1 MAHNPN
7 YFIDNDITPAGT
19 YHGFEY
25 ALVDSPCDTKNGYV
39 RVPDDVCTQLFAKF
53 DVPSHA
59 DQYYSDV
66 ITTVTEDYDRF
77 EDLLYTIATTYAN
90 NIYLL
95 NLHHKTW
102 LTYGDSQGWIGFDTC
117 HAGDAWLDDNNTL
130 RPVVPYMKSNDDGI
144 EYVTTNNNSDNG
156 DNNIDIAQPIT
167 NDMMGDI
174 TTVWNEQE
182 VINECKRI
190 IDILRLGLAYKN

>member
-1 MAHNPN
+1 MSHDND
-7 YFIDNDITPAGT
+7 YFIDNNIQPTDT

-117 HAGDAWLDDNNTL
+117 HAGDAWLDDHDNTSTL
-130 RPVVPYMKSNDDGI
+130 RPVVPYMKPNDNGTEYVANDD
-144 EYVTTNNNSDNG
+144 
-156 DNNIDIAQPIT
+156 NIDIMQPIT
-167 NDMMGDI
+167 NTMMGNI

-182 VINECKRI
+182 VIAECKRI

>member
-7 YFIDNDITPAGT
+7 YFIDNDIQPDGT

-25 ALVDSPCDTKNGYV
+25 ALLDSPCDTKNGYI
-39 RVPDDVCTQLFAKF
+39 RVPDDVCKQLFAKF

-59 DQYYSDV
+59 DQYHSDV

-77 EDLLYTIATTYAN
+77 EHLLYAIANTYVN

-95 NLHHKTW
+95 NLHHRAW

-117 HAGDAWLDDNNTL
+117 HVGNTWLDDSNNTL
-130 RPVVPYMKSNDDGI
+130 RPVIPYVKPNDDGT
-144 EYVTTNNNSDNG
+144 EYAPINNS
-156 DNNIDIAQPIT
+156 IDITQPIT
-167 NDMMGDI
+167 NDMMENI
-174 TTVWNEQE
+174 TTVWNQQE

>member
-1 MAHNPN
+1 MSHDND
-7 YFIDNDITPAGT
+7 YFIDNNIQPTGT

-117 HAGDAWLDDNNTL
+117 HAGDAWLDDHDNTSTL
-130 RPVVPYMKSNDDGI
+130 RPVVPYMKPNDNGTEYVANDD
-144 EYVTTNNNSDNG
+144 
-156 DNNIDIAQPIT
+156 NIDIMQPIT
-167 NDMMGDI
+167 NTMMGNI

-182 VINECKRI
+182 VIAECKRI

>member
-7 YFIDNDITPAGT
+7 YFIDNDITLAGT

-53 DVPSHA
+53 DVPSHT
-59 DQYYSDV
+59 DQYHSTV
-66 ITTVTEDYDRF
+66 IATVTEDYDRF
-77 EDLLYTIATTYAN
+77 EDLLHAIATTYTN

-95 NLHHKTW
+95 HLEHRTW

-117 HAGDAWLDDNNTL
+117 HAGDAWLDDHDNTSTL
-130 RPVVPYMKSNDDGI
+130 RPVVPYMKPNDNGTEYVANDD
-144 EYVTTNNNSDNG
+144 
-156 DNNIDIAQPIT
+156 NIDIMQPIT
-167 NDMMGDI
+167 NTMMGNI

-182 VINECKRI
+182 VIAECKRI

>member
-1 MAHNPN
+1 MSHDND
-7 YFIDNDITPAGT
+7 YFIDNNIQPTGT

-39 RVPDDVCTQLFAKF
+39 RVPDDICTQLFAKF

-66 ITTVTEDYDRF
+66 IATVTEDYDRF
-77 EDLLYTIATTYAN
+77 EDLLHAIATTYAN

-117 HAGDAWLDDNNTL
+117 HAGDAWLDDHDNTSTL
-130 RPVVPYMKSNDDGI
+130 RPVVPYMKPNDNGTEYVANDD
-144 EYVTTNNNSDNG
+144 
-156 DNNIDIAQPIT
+156 NIDIMQPIT
-167 NDMMGDI
+167 NTMMGNI

-182 VINECKRI
+182 VIAECKRI